1 MCSPTWETRIPC
13 DMFFL
18 PRKHISLVICVPL
31 PGKHLST
38 WETHIACDMFFP
50 TQETHITS
58 YMCSP
63 TWETRIPCDMC
74 SLINVMRSF
83 SPRDCKFF
91 FFCFTFLIEPF
102 VL

>member
-1 MCSPTWETRIPC
+1 MCSPTWETPIPS
-13 DMFFL
+13 DMCS
-18 PRKHISLVICVPL
+18 P
-31 PGKHLST
+31 T

-50 TQETHITS
+50 TQKTHITS

-83 SPRDCKFF
+83 SPRDCKIFF
-91 FFCFTFLIEPF
+91 FLFQIPDPTICFVICI
-102 VL
+102 

>member
-1 MCSPTWETRIPC
+1 MCSPTWETPIPS
-13 DMFFL
+13 DMCS
-18 PRKHISLVICVPL
+18 P
-31 PGKHLST
+31 T

-74 SLINVMRSF
+74 SLTNVMRNF

-91 FFCFTFLIEPF
+91 FLFRIPDRTICFVICI
-102 VL
+102 